1 MWWYTQRPCVD
12 QAVVTRLTGEIAAL
26 SGLILSLSTAPT
38 TVESKVI
45 SYTVNGRQVT
55 LKSSADP
62 GEAIPALVRAR
73 DSLLVALAR
82 ATAGGIPIFYGV
94 PR

>member
-1 MWWYTQRPCVD
+1 MCGVQVSD
-12 QAVVTRLTGEIAAL
+12 QATITRIEAELAAIE
-26 SGLILSLSTAPT
+26 GLILKLSNAPT
-38 TVESKVI
+38 IIEQKII
-45 SYTVNGRQVT
+45 SYTVHGRQVT